1 MKKVRAIS
9 AFILALT
16 AVISATGC
24 SNGKESSNPYADV
37 DVSADVR
44 NKIKESVMT
53 TDLLP
58 DTELENKTI
67 KWLAT
72 WDINPDVTGKNK
84 PTELVA
90 FEEKYGGKIE
100 WIQCEHGD
108 RYEKLAQMI
117 DSGDGVDFFYAGDK
131 DAFPKGAIRG
141 MFVPVD

>member
-44 NKIKESVMT
+44 KKIKESVMT

-58 DTELENKTI
+58 DTELEIQFNTCNTP
-67 KWLAT
+67 L
-72 WDINPDVTGKNK
+72 PY
-84 PTELVA
+84 A
-90 FEEKYGGKIE
+90 FTK
-100 WIQCEHGD
+100 
-108 RYEKLAQMI
+108 
-117 DSGDGVDFFYAGDK
+117 
-131 DAFPKGAIRG
+131 
-141 MFVPVD
+141 MF